1 MESEQKSA
9 WIMLV
14 LAIAAYTTYVV
25 WVLSETGDGPL
36 TEAPYVG
43 PLFWTIG
50 GSIVAS
56 IVLHTFFAP
65 RMVKKDQRD
74 REIHRFG
81 EYTGFGFV
89 TIGAVGAMLL
99 AAFEFDG
106 FWIANAVYLCFVLSA
121 IVGSIAKLV
130 AYRSGLPR
138 W

>member
-9 WIMLV
+9 WILLA
-14 LAIAAYTTYVV
+14 LAIASYTTYVI
-25 WVLSETGDGPL
+25 WVLGSIGDGPL
-36 TEAPYVG
+36 TDAPYVA

-50 GSIVAS
+50 GSIIAS
-56 IVLHTFFAP
+56 IVLHIFFAP

-89 TIGAVGAMLL
+89 IIGAIGAMLL
-99 AAFEFDG
+99 AVFEFDT
-106 FWIANAVYLCFVLSA
+106 FWIANIVYLCFVLSA
-121 IVGSIAKLV
+121 IVSTIAKLV
-130 AYRSGLPR
+130 AYRAGLPR